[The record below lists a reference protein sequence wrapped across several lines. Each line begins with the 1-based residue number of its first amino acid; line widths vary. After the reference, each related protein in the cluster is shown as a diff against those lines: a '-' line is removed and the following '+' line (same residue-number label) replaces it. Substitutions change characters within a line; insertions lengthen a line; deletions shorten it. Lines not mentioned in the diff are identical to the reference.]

1 MENSE
6 LDPEFREAIFGL
18 AKQIQE
24 LNKIALAAIKPRLDN
39 VIRNRITDSKIIERL
54 LDELLD
60 CAGMSEEGLI
70 LFKRLCR
77 YYFRIDPTATAEY
90 IYIYRDLY
98 DSYDEEAQ
106 EETTKG
112 AAQ

>member
-6 LDPEFREAIFGL
+6 LDPELRETIFGMVR
-18 AKQIQE
+18 QIQE
-24 LNKIALAAIKPRLDN
+24 LNEIALAGIKPRLDN
-39 VIRNRITDSKIIERL
+39 VIRNRITDSKTIERL

-60 CAGMSEEGLI
+60 CAGMSEEGLV

-90 IYIYRDLY
+90 IYIYRELY
-98 DSYDEEAQ
+98 DSDDEKAQ

-112 AAQ
+112 VAQ

>member
-1 MENSE
+1 MENNG
-6 LDPEFREAIFGL
+6 LDPEFREAIFGM
-18 AKQIQE
+18 AKRIQE
-24 LNKIALAAIKPRLDN
+24 LNEIALAGIKPRLDN
-39 VIRNRITDSKIIERL
+39 VIRNRITDSKTIERL

-60 CAGMSEEGLI
+60 CAGMSEEGLM

-98 DSYDEEAQ
+98 DSDDDEEAQ
-106 EETTKG
+106 IETE
-112 AAQ
+112 